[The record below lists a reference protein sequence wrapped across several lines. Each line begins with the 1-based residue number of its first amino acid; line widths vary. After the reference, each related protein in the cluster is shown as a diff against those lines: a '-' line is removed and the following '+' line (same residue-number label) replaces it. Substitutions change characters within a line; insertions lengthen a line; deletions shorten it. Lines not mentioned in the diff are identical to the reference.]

1 VNKIGKVINF
11 LLKYNTIVI
20 FVALLITSSFASDV
34 FFSERNMFN
43 LLRQVAGIGAVSMG
57 MLLVILTAGIDLSVG
72 SISALASVL
81 VAHFLLS
88 MSLPV
93 SIALSILVGILLGSC
108 SGFLV
113 ANRRVAPFV
122 ATLAMMTI
130 ARGLAFIVSKGRP
143 ILLTE
148 SGQALKNFGSD
159 YWLRIP
165 QPVFVMFLIF
175 VIVFV
180 LLRYTVFGRLVIAIG
195 SNETAVRLSGIRV
208 AIYKFSVYCIAGG
221 FAAVAGIISTART
234 GVGSAVVNPGMELD
248 AIAAVVI
255 GGASLSGGKGTALNT
270 LLGVFILG
278 MIGNI
283 MNLKNVPGYSQQV
296 IKGLI
301 IIFAVLLQGIQRRSE
316 TTKAS

>member
-1 VNKIGKVINF
+1 MNKIGKVINF
-11 LLKYNTIVI
+11 PLKYNTIVI
-20 FVALLITSSFASDV
+20 FVALLIASSFASDV

-81 VAHFLLS
+81 VAHLLLS

-93 SIALSILVGILLGSC
+93 SIALSILVGVLLGSC

-113 ANRRVAPFV
+113 ANRRVAPFI

-130 ARGLAFIVSKGRP
+130 VRGLAFIVSKGRP

-148 SGQALKNFGSD
+148 SGEALKNFGSD

-175 VIVFV
+175 IIVFV
-180 LLRYTVFGRLVIAIG
+180 LLRYSVFGRLVIAIG

-208 AIYKFSVYCIAGG
+208 WIYKFLVYSICGG
-221 FAAVAGIISTART
+221 FASIAGIISTART
-234 GVGSAVVNPGMELD
+234 GVGSPVVGMGMELD

-283 MNLKNVPGYSQQV
+283 MNLKNVPAYPQQV

-301 IIFAVLLQGIQRRSE
+301 IIVAVLLQGIQRRSE
-316 TTKAS
+316 SIKTP